1 LDDTLICPICNS
13 VLSRGDEE
21 VTQEDDAGADETY
34 ISHSVMYPDVTP
46 VMRRMKF
53 IVKLVV
59 FLSVLVEGILI
70 VINYNT
76 GSSVKWA
83 AICGAGLAYICFTL
97 IYSFMYNR
105 GYRRK
110 IMFQA
115 VGLMLLS
122 VIIDWAIGFQ
132 GWSLSFAIP
141 CTLLAVDLAV
151 FVMMLVNHKNFQFY
165 LMMQIYTTVLSLLLV
180 IVMALT
186 GTAGFM
192 ILAFVAV
199 GVSVVMLA
207 GTLVFG
213 EKRASSEL
221 KRRFRL

>member
-1 LDDTLICPICNS
+1 
-13 VLSRGDEE
+13 
-21 VTQEDDAGADETY
+21 
-34 ISHSVMYPDVTP
+34 
-46 VMRRMKF
+46 
-53 IVKLVV
+53 
-59 FLSVLVEGILI
+59 
-70 VINYNT
+70 
-76 GSSVKWA
+76 
-83 AICGAGLAYICFTL
+83 
-97 IYSFMYNR
+97 MYNR